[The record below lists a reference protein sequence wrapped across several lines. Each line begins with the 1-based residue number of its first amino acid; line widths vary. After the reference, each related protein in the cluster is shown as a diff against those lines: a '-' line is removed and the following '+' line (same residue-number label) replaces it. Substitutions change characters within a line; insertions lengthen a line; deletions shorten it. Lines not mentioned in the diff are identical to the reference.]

1 MVAGWSPQEPGL
13 GGLGSV
19 TKGGQRGGGASEYWM
34 VAGTLGVA
42 GKLGEV
48 AAERERERDMK
59 TVSYR
64 TLIGHLF
71 PWLGTR
77 FGKFPINPWG
87 STSPSMGPGVAPH
100 LPWGPG

>member
-19 TKGGQRGGGASEYWM
+19 TKLGGQRGGASEYWM

-48 AAERERERDMK
+48 AAEREDL
-59 TVSYR
+59 TVLQYGVEYGD
-64 TLIGHLF
+64 THLTF
-71 PWLGTR
+71 H
-77 FGKFPINPWG
+77 
-87 STSPSMGPGVAPH
+87 GVA
-100 LPWGPG
+100 